1 MSSKSATITWLAEQ
15 SFQAETDSGY
25 TLTLD
30 SGKTAAEQ
38 GRGPSP
44 MELLLLGLGGC
55 TGIDVVMIL
64 GKMRQEVTAYQ
75 VRVSGARADEP
86 PRVYTSMTVEHIV
99 TGRKLDPAAVR
110 RAVELSE
117 TRYCSAAAM
126 LSQAAP
132 ITTTIRLIDADTG
145 SETLLAPKEAHA

>member
-1 MSSKSATITWLAEQ
+1 MSSKSATVTWLEEQ

-64 GKMRQEVTAYQ
+64 RKMRQAVTAYQ
-75 VRVSGARADEP
+75 VRVGGERAAEP

-99 TGRKLDPAAVR
+99 TGRDLDPAAVR

-126 LSQAAP
+126 LCQATS
-132 ITTTIRLIDADTG
+132 ITTTIRIIDADTG
-145 SETLLAPKEAHA
+145 AETLIAPEATRA